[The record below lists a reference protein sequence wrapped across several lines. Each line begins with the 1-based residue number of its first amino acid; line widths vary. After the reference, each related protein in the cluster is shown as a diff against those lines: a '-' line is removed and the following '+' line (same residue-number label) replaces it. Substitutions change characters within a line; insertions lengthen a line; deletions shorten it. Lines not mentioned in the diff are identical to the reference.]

1 VRRAR
6 GFTLLELM
14 IALVLMAL
22 MSAVLAG
29 SLNLAG
35 RSWDAGE
42 SKAEA
47 SSGMRLAGDY
57 LRTQLAAQFPQRM
70 RKIKDFPLLFGG
82 AADELRYTATLPGR
96 VGLGGMW
103 YYRLGLA
110 PAPGTGRVGLVL
122 DRMIPDLNALD
133 MPTFDDAQRSVL
145 ADDIKE
151 LKFGYF
157 GNDSDA
163 TSDNAPTWRDR
174 WDDAQ
179 QLPILVRIDV
189 TPAKGPAW
197 PTLVIEPRAAPEAG
211 CRGWNAGRGRC
222 AQI

>member
-1 VRRAR
+1 MRHAR

-42 SKAEA
+42 GKAEA
-47 SSGMRLAGDY
+47 SSGMRLAGDF
-57 LRTQLAAQFPQRM
+57 LRTQLSAQYPQRM

-82 AADELRYTATLPGR
+82 STDELRYTATLPGR

-110 PAPGTGRVGLVL
+110 PTSGTGKVALVL
-122 DRMIPDLNALD
+122 DRTIPDLSALD
-133 MPTFDDAQRSVL
+133 MPKFDESQRSVL

-151 LKFGYF
+151 MKIGYF
-157 GNDSDA
+157 GRDSDA
-163 TSDNAPTWRDR
+163 TVDNTPTWRDR

-179 QLPILVRIDV
+179 QLPMLIRIDV
-189 TPAKGPAW
+189 TPAKGQAW
-197 PTLVIEPRAAPEAG
+197 PTLVIAPRAAPEAG
-211 CRGWNAGRGRC
+211 CRGWDAGHGRC
-222 AQI
+222 VQL